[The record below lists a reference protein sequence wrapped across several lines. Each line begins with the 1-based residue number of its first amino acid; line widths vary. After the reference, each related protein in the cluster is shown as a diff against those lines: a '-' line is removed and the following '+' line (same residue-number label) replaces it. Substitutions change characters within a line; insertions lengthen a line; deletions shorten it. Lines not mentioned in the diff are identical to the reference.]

1 LGLGERF
8 CNPSSDNDHNYNH
21 DNYNYNNGCTTTTRN
36 DARCAN
42 ECVCDKF

>member
-1 LGLGERF
+1 LGKRI
-8 CNPSSDNDHNYNH
+8 CNPSSDHDH
-21 DNYNYNNGCTTTTRN
+21 DNYYNHCATTTYNDAATTYN